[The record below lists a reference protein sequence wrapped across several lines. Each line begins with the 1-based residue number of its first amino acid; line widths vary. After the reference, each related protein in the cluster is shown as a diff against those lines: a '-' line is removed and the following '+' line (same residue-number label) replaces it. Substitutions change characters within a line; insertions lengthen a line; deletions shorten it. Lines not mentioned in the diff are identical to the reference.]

1 MKIISKYKLF
11 MNGKTGFPEWL
22 RRKSRSYLIIGTRPP
37 CMGPALR
44 DINKPEI
51 VQTHPAL
58 APVHLF
64 SRAAVDRHVIGGLQL
79 AAVDASAP
87 PAPAAVT
94 HVDFFVHIIGLS
106 DVRKCFF
113 QIFQ

>member
-1 MKIISKYKLF
+1 MDHGFSGQQLLLC
-11 MNGKTGFPEWL
+11 KTNV
-22 RRKSRSYLIIGTRPP
+22 SQ
-37 CMGPALR
+37 
-44 DINKPEI
+44 I
-51 VQTHPAL
+51 VQAQTAL
-58 APVHLF
+58 TTVHLF
-64 SRAAVDRHVIGGLQL
+64 TRATVERHIICWLQL